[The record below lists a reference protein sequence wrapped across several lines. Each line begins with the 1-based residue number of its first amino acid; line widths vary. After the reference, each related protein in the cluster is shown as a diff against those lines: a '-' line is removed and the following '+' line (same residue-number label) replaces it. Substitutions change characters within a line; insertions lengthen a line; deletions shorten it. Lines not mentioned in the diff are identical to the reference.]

1 MCILTKKHIFK
12 RILEN
17 KPIELWLPTTEA
29 NDPVNA
35 ASHELLIE
43 TDVYV
48 HYAHD
53 AQSDICLRVTHPIRA
68 YWPRTSRNHFPGDEY
83 CVVVDKDNNMTNWN
97 IRDMKIGETIPLD
110 VDIK

>member
-35 ASHELLIE
+35 ASHKLLME
-43 TDVYV
+43 TEVYV
-48 HYAHD
+48 RYVIKETAE
-53 AQSDICLRVTHPIRA
+53 ICLCVTHPINA
-68 YWPRTSRNHFPGDEY
+68 YWPRTSRNHFDKDEF
-83 CVVVDKDNNMTNWN
+83 CVVVDKDNNMTEWN
-97 IRDMKIGETIPLD
+97 IRRMTVGETIPLD
-110 VDIK
+110 VDV